1 MAKYWSFSFNINE
14 YSNEYSE
21 LISSR
26 IDWLDLLAVQG
37 TLKSLLQH
45 HNSKGSILWL
55 LAFFMVQ
62 LSHPYMTTGKT
73 IALIIWAFVGKIMSL
88 LFNTLP
94 FCHSFP
100 SKEPAS
106 FNLMATVTVCSD
118 FGAQENKAYHRFHFF
133 PIYLPWSDGTDCHD
147 LRMLSFKPAFF
158 SLFFHP
164 HKEAL

>member
-1 MAKYWSFSFNINE
+1 
-14 YSNEYSE
+14 
-21 LISSR
+21 
-26 IDWLDLLAVQG
+26 
-37 TLKSLLQH
+37 
-45 HNSKGSILWL
+45 
-55 LAFFMVQ
+55 MVQ

-118 FGAQENKAYHRFHFF
+118 FGIQVIKSVVVSIFPLPICQELMGLGK
-133 PIYLPWSDGTDCHD
+133 IPWRRAWQPT
-147 LRMLSFKPAFF
+147 PAFLSGESHGQK
-158 SLFFHP
+158 SLVGGVA
-164 HKEAL
+164 KSQILLK